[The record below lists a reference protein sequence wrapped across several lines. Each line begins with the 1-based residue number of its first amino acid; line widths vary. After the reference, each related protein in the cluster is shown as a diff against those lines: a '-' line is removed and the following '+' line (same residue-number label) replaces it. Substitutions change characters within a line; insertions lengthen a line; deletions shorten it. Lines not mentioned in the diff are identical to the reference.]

1 MRRKIVSIVMASA
14 MVLGLAACGS
24 SGGTTTSSSNGG
36 NDASAAD
43 DTTAKSESSDVV
55 EGGSDDDNTLT
66 VWTWDPNFNVYA
78 IQKAAEIYAQDHEGF
93 KVEVSEVQS
102 DDIETRLTTAV
113 SAGDLSTL
121 PDIFLM
127 QDNSFQKYA
136 TNYPDIFTDL
146 TDSGI
151 DFSEFSSA
159 KVAYS
164 TLDGKNYGIPFDNG
178 AVIECLRTDMLEQ
191 AGFTVDDFTDITW
204 NDFMEKAKVVK
215 EKTGT
220 AVSAGDL
227 STLPDIFLMQDNSF
241 QKYATNYP
249 DIFTDLTDSG
259 IDFSEFS
266 SAKVAYST
274 LDGKNYGIPFDNG
287 AVIECLRTDM
297 LEQAG
302 FTVDD
307 FTDIT
312 WNDFMEKAKVVKEK
326 TGQPILT
333 SQAGSPDLVMEML
346 QSCGESLFNEDGSVN
361 IVDNKALKPILE
373 IYSQMVKDGTLVEV
387 TDWDQYIASINNG
400 TTAGVIN
407 GCWIMASITANEDQS
422 GKWALTNM
430 PKLDGIDGATNYSN
444 NGGSSWAISSNC
456 KKTDLAIDFMK
467 STFAGSTALYDDIIA
482 KGALA
487 TWAPAG
493 DSEAY
498 AQPVA
503 FFSDDPVYAKIVDF
517 ATKTPSNITGAFYY
531 DARDAVGT
539 ALSNIIQ
546 TGADMDSEL
555 QTAQET
561 VEFNMGN

>member
-1 MRRKIVSIVMASA
+1 MENATPR
-14 MVLGLAACGS
+14 
-24 SGGTTTSSSNGG
+24 SGGQEKENPQ
-36 NDASAAD
+36 NI
-43 DTTAKSESSDVV
+43 VFM
-55 EGGSDDDNTLT
+55 NTELIQR
-66 VWTWDPNFNVYA
+66 A
-78 IQKAAEIYAQDHEGF
+78 IE
-93 KVEVSEVQS
+93 EVQRS
-102 DDIETRLTTAV
+102 KE
-113 SAGDLSTL
+113 
-121 PDIFLM
+121 
-127 QDNSFQKYA
+127 
-136 TNYPDIFTDL
+136 
-146 TDSGI
+146 
-151 DFSEFSSA
+151 DFA
-159 KVAYS
+159 
-164 TLDGKNYGIPFDNG
+164 
-178 AVIECLRTDMLEQ
+178 
-191 AGFTVDDFTDITW
+191 
-204 NDFMEKAKVVK
+204 
-215 EKTGT
+215 
-220 AVSAGDL
+220 
-227 STLPDIFLMQDNSF
+227 
-241 QKYATNYP
+241 
-249 DIFTDLTDSG
+249 
-259 IDFSEFS
+259 
-266 SAKVAYST
+266 
-274 LDGKNYGIPFDNG
+274 
-287 AVIECLRTDM
+287 DM

-361 IVDNKALKPILE
+361 IADNKALKPILE
-373 IYSQMVKDGTLVEV
+373 IYSQMVADGTLVEV

-422 GKWALTNM
+422 GKWAITNM
-430 PKLDGIDGATNYSN
+430 PKLDGVDGATNYSN

-456 KKTDLAIDFMK
+456 KKQDLAIDFMK

-482 KGALA
+482 KGALS

-561 VEFNMGN
+561 VEFNMGG

>member
-1 MRRKIVSIVMASA
+1 MKKKLVGVLLTAAMAVSA
-14 MVLGLAACGS
+14 LAGCGS
-24 SGGTTTSSSNGG
+24 KQ
-36 NDASAAD
+36 AA
-43 DTTAKSESSDVV
+43 TPAESKAAEEKTETVQEATEEAEAA
-55 EGGSDDDNTLT
+55 EGEEVLT
-66 VWTWDPNFNVYA
+66 VWCWDPNFNVYA
-78 IQKAAEIYAQDHEGF
+78 MKQAEALYQKDHPNFKLDIQEKVYTDIEQSLITAAE
-93 KVEVSEVQS
+93 
-102 DDIETRLTTAV
+102 
-113 SAGDLSTL
+113 AGNYDTL

-151 DFSEFSSA
+151 DFGEFSSA

-178 AVIECLRTDMLEQ
+178 AVIECLRTDMLE
-191 AGFTVDDFTDITW
+191 
-204 NDFMEKAKVVK
+204 E
-215 EKTGT
+215 
-220 AVSAGDL
+220 
-227 STLPDIFLMQDNSF
+227 
-241 QKYATNYP
+241 
-249 DIFTDLTDSG
+249 
-259 IDFSEFS
+259 
-266 SAKVAYST
+266 
-274 LDGKNYGIPFDNG
+274 
-287 AVIECLRTDM
+287 
-297 LEQAG
+297 AG

-407 GCWIMASITANEDQS
+407 GCWIMASITANDDQS

>member
-1 MRRKIVSIVMASA
+1 
-14 MVLGLAACGS
+14 
-24 SGGTTTSSSNGG
+24 
-36 NDASAAD
+36 
-43 DTTAKSESSDVV
+43 
-55 EGGSDDDNTLT
+55 
-66 VWTWDPNFNVYA
+66 
-78 IQKAAEIYAQDHEGF
+78 
-93 KVEVSEVQS
+93 
-102 DDIETRLTTAV
+102 
-113 SAGDLSTL
+113 
-121 PDIFLM
+121 
-127 QDNSFQKYA
+127 
-136 TNYPDIFTDL
+136 
-146 TDSGI
+146 
-151 DFSEFSSA
+151 
-159 KVAYS
+159 
-164 TLDGKNYGIPFDNG
+164 
-178 AVIECLRTDMLEQ
+178 
-191 AGFTVDDFTDITW
+191 
-204 NDFMEKAKVVK
+204 
-215 EKTGT
+215 
-220 AVSAGDL
+220 
-227 STLPDIFLMQDNSF
+227 
-241 QKYATNYP
+241 
-249 DIFTDLTDSG
+249 
-259 IDFSEFS
+259 
-266 SAKVAYST
+266 
-274 LDGKNYGIPFDNG
+274 
-287 AVIECLRTDM
+287 M

-422 GKWALTNM
+422 GKWAITNM
-430 PKLDGIDGATNYSN
+430 PKLDGVDGATNYSN
-444 NGGSSWAISSNC
+444 YGGSSWAISSNC
-456 KKTDLAIDFMK
+456 KKQDLAIDFMK

-561 VEFNMGN
+561 VEFNMGG